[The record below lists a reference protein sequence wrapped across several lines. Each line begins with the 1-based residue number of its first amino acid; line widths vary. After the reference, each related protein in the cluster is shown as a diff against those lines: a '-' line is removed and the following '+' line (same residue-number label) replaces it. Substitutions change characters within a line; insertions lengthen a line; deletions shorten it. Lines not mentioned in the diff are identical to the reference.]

1 MSELGDLLCKGIKP
15 RFRHRYDMRSIS
27 EMDRPLSSRLRLKI
41 EAQDLPNETKYVE
54 SLPSLFN
61 ESSNPRCDIES
72 LSEKMIV
79 IPGKQ

>member
-1 MSELGDLLCKGIKP
+1 
-15 RFRHRYDMRSIS
+15 MRSIF

-41 EAQDLPNETKYVE
+41 EAQDLSNDNDIWETKYIE

-79 IPGKQ
+79 IPEKQ